1 MVKQFGRQGKG
12 VFLRP
17 SGVAEG
23 FHYQDPSL
31 RNPLLLFGC
40 FWHLQKSFHIFSRE
54 TNSRLFAQKVDK
66 KKCIFK
72 VSIRS
77 SFPRKQSLV
86 YQKILQE
93 CKLKTAN
100 NDLKGCLIKT
110 F

>member
-31 RNPLLLFGC
+31 RYPLLLFGC

-66 KKCIFK
+66 KNAFSKF
-72 VSIRS
+72 RS
-77 SFPRKQSLV
+77 DQVFPESNHWFTRR
-86 YQKILQE
+86 Y
-93 CKLKTAN
+93 CKNAN
-100 NDLKGCLIKT
+100 
-110 F
+110 